1 MKEVVNSRVFR
12 TILLLIALFALSPVG
27 GQAQD
32 GRPIAD
38 AGLSRYAAG
47 SVALDGTG
55 SYDPD
60 NSDPLTYEWRQIS
73 GPSVVITDA
82 NTNTP
87 TISGPLVTGRSGR
100 PTPGPFI
107 QTDEIQECEFE
118 LIVSDG
124 EFISLPDTVKVIIV
138 PVFTDSKMVLENNAF
153 DPNKPT
159 IVYFGGGSASNLGR
173 GGGSWGALPWMEKAN
188 IISFELYLADPGSI
202 HTWNAGPYLI
212 FSRCADIIIVYLSV
226 VAPDYREAVQTMGL
240 SLGGVPA
247 IDVALRLNRTYAD
260 TRYTVNRVS
269 FLDATASVLGPDE
282 YRSRV
287 ADFLASSVE
296 GEQCWLDSYDS
307 AYGRSYS
314 DVMNVRFETR
324 DHQLATIWY
333 RSSLIRD
340 DMNQFNSGVIAGAY
354 WSVIGP
360 GKNLQ
365 LASTPIVEMYK
376 FTWYGD
382 GFSGYMDFYN
392 EPNHPGRLPE
402 PVTLV
407 GPEDGAIVD
416 ANGAVFSCEESENA
430 VGYQLLFGPDPYR
443 VMDYAVVSDTPSPP
457 VGTISEFP
465 YEKTWWTVRAYDSF
479 GSTIHADPRCIN
491 AVAVSPPM
499 TLPNVLYVHK
509 SDIEAAESFQSLLVD
524 YGCPTTLI
532 SVADVPASLLDSY
545 DLVIVANDTKY
556 ETTWSDPNT
565 VAAIEDSGKPIIGL
579 GDGGYDFFG
588 LLGLSVGYPNG
599 GHGSR
604 NSIEVVDPNSSL
616 YRTPYSIEI
625 PTDRVLQLYTETNH
639 VGLYFWPTIP
649 ETVTVF
655 GREVNDPGFYPLAIE
670 HNRYLLW
677 GFTESPQKMTEVGK
691 TLFINIIIQ
700 TANRALGS

>member
-1 MKEVVNSRVFR
+1 
-12 TILLLIALFALSPVG
+12 
-27 GQAQD
+27 
-32 GRPIAD
+32 
-38 AGLSRYAAG
+38 
-47 SVALDGTG
+47 
-55 SYDPD
+55 
-60 NSDPLTYEWRQIS
+60 
-73 GPSVVITDA
+73 
-82 NTNTP
+82 
-87 TISGPLVTGRSGR
+87 
-100 PTPGPFI
+100 
-107 QTDEIQECEFE
+107 
-118 LIVSDG
+118 
-124 EFISLPDTVKVIIV
+124 
-138 PVFTDSKMVLENNAF
+138 
-153 DPNKPT
+153 
-159 IVYFGGGSASNLGR
+159 
-173 GGGSWGALPWMEKAN
+173 
-188 IISFELYLADPGSI
+188 
-202 HTWNAGPYLI
+202 
-212 FSRCADIIIVYLSV
+212 
-226 VAPDYREAVQTMGL
+226 
-240 SLGGVPA
+240 
-247 IDVALRLNRTYAD
+247 
-260 TRYTVNRVS
+260 
-269 FLDATASVLGPDE
+269 
-282 YRSRV
+282 
-287 ADFLASSVE
+287 
-296 GEQCWLDSYDS
+296 
-307 AYGRSYS
+307 
-314 DVMNVRFETR
+314 
-324 DHQLATIWY
+324 
-333 RSSLIRD
+333 
-340 DMNQFNSGVIAGAY
+340 
-354 WSVIGP
+354 
-360 GKNLQ
+360 
-365 LASTPIVEMYK
+365 
-376 FTWYGD
+376 
-382 GFSGYMDFYN
+382 
-392 EPNHPGRLPE
+392 
-402 PVTLV
+402 V

-532 SVADVPASLLDSY
+532 SVADAPASLLDSY